1 MAVVVAV
8 QMKGRVADVAYNLDH
23 VDELL
28 QEAIRH
34 RPHIISLPEFF
45 TTPIVQDDR
54 LWACALP
61 PENPAL
67 DKLRDV
73 ATTHDVLIGGSY
85 LERRGD
91 DVYNCYVLV
100 HPDGRVTRHDKDQPT
115 MIENAYMIGGQDD
128 GWHQS
133 AYGNVGTAVC
143 WETIRTRTVHR
154 LQGRIDFL
162 MTGSHWW
169 STPKNWRVLPKF
181 FRTMDAMNR
190 NYMYHAP
197 SVLSKMLGVANVHA
211 AHVGELRGRV
221 PLLPNAPWSPRFES
235 YLLGETQIVD
245 RHGKIQQRL
254 RAEDGP
260 GVVSAPLD
268 LTPTT
273 PSLAVPDRFWIPDL
287 ASRFRF
293 FWWQQNLCAKAMYQT
308 AKANDRLRNYT
319 MELGLQSDS

>member
-28 QEAIRH
+28 QEAVRH
-34 RPHIISLPEFF
+34 RPHIIALPEFF

-54 LWACALP
+54 LWGCALP

-67 DKLRDV
+67 DLLRDV

-91 DVYNCYVLV
+91 DVYNCYALV

-115 MIENAYMIGGQDD
+115 MIENAYMTGGNDD
-128 GWHQS
+128 GWHETVH
-133 AYGNVGTAVC
+133 GNVGTAVC
-143 WETIRTRTVHR
+143 WETIRTQTVRR
-154 LQGRIDFL
+154 LQGRVDFL

-169 STPKNWRVLPKF
+169 APPRNWRFMRRF

-190 NYMYHAP
+190 THLHHAP
-197 SVLSKMLGVANVHA
+197 ATLSKLLGVANIHA
-211 AHVGELRGRV
+211 SHVGPLHGRV
-221 PLLPNAPWSPRFES
+221 PVVPNAAWNPRFES

-245 RHGKIQQRL
+245 HHGKVQQRL
-254 RAEDGP
+254 RDSDGP
-260 GVVSAPLD
+260 GVISAPIQ
-268 LTPTT
+268 LTRQPA
-273 PSLAVPDRFWIPDL
+273 SLPLPDRFWIPDL
-287 ASRFRF
+287 EPRFRF
-293 FWWQQNLCAKAMYQT
+293 FWWQQNLCAKAMYAR
-308 AKANDRLRNYT
+308 AKANDRLRNYA
-319 MELGLQSDS
+319 LADDLSSDD